1 MEDTI
6 GCKNDEYTD
15 DEEMFKPRKRRV
27 SEFKTLPWA
36 KQMYS
41 IERYIQSGMYPYFM
55 VRSSF
60 RSTHRDFRWMVK
72 GHFIVDKERQ
82 LCPTWLSLTSS
93 RICTIWLAPL
103 PEPGIHWA
111 GL

>member
-15 DEEMFKPRKRRV
+15 DGEMFKPRKRRV
-27 SEFKTLPWA
+27 LEFKTLPLA

-41 IERYIQSGMYPYFM
+41 IERYIQSSMYPYFM

-60 RSTHRDFRWMVK
+60 RSTCRDFRWMVK
-72 GHFIVDKERQ
+72 GHYIVEKER
-82 LCPTWLSLTSS
+82 
-93 RICTIWLAPL
+93 
-103 PEPGIHWA
+103 
-111 GL
+111 